1 MRVFVTGGAGYIGS
15 AVTERLIESGHQAVV
30 FDNLQ
35 TGNRAAVHPEA
46 KFIEGDLLDSDSLQK
61 AVAESQAEAVIH
73 LAAEALIDE
82 SIRNP
87 GRFFSVNVTGGLNLL
102 EAMRSCN
109 IDKIVFSS
117 TAAVYGEPKQ
127 IPITEDDPHEPVNA
141 YGESKLQ
148 FERIMAWYRRS
159 FGLNHISF
167 RYFNACGATEKFG
180 ESREKETHIIP
191 LLFEVA
197 LGHRTGFTLFGTD
210 YDTPDGTCI
219 RDYVHVYDIANAHVQ
234 ALNQIER
241 IGAGAYN
248 LGSGKGDSNLQVI
261 EAVRK
266 VTGKEVPFK
275 NGDRRPGDPARL
287 VASNEK
293 AIRELGWSPRYTD
306 LHSMVESAWKW
317 QMQHPGGYRA

>member
-15 AVTERLIESGHQAVV
+15 VVTERLIESGHEAVV

-35 TGNRAAVHPEA
+35 SGNRGAVHPEA
-46 KFIEGDLLDSDSLQK
+46 RFIQGDLLDAEGLK
-61 AVAESQAEAVIH
+61 RAVEESKAEAVIH

-82 SIRNP
+82 SVRNP

-102 EAMRSCN
+102 EAMRACG
-109 IDKIVFSS
+109 IDKMVFSS
-117 TAAVYGEPKQ
+117 TAAVYGEPRQ
-127 IPITEDDPHEPVNA
+127 IPIQEDDPHEPVNA

-159 FGLNHISF
+159 FGLKHISF

-180 ESREKETHIIP
+180 EWRKRETHIIP
-191 LLFEVA
+191 LLFEVV
-197 LGHRTGFTLFGTD
+197 LGQRTGFTLFGTD

-219 RDYVHVYDIANAHVQ
+219 RDYVHVFDIAEAHVQ
-234 ALNQIER
+234 ALGQIER

-261 EAVRK
+261 RAVGK
-266 VTGKEVPFK
+266 ITGRDVPYA
-275 NGDRRPGDPARL
+275 NGDRRLGDPARL
-287 VASNEK
+287 VASNES
-293 AIRELGWSPRYTD
+293 AVQELGWQPRYTD
-306 LHSMVESAWKW
+306 LESMVESAWKW
-317 QMQHPGGYRA
+317 REKYPQGYSE